1 MSKILSIGCFMLNII
16 IELLVIPS
24 LKIEINDKLY
34 VYLGIFLF
42 FFTLSLKF
50 KYKKVPQIFY
60 LLTIFALLLALYP
73 FYQSVTLK
81 NINQYTDVLL
91 IAGIVSFYFLVLAPY
106 TYKSQNEFEES
117 EYAFN
122 VYNLLYKMVF
132 IHLMIRLFQKQNT
145 KVNIH
150 HIDYSKIL
158 NDVCLVFFVLLGWK
172 YLSDF
177 MVREENK
184 SKGKNIVLK
193 ALFGLFVIFVC
204 KGIYIAIMNKE
215 ICNFAEKVLYDRI
228 PQPHNVILMNMFGQ
242 SKIQKIKIFSAL
254 LVYLI

>member
-1 MSKILSIGCFMLNII
+1 MSKILSIGFFLLNIV
-16 IELLVIPS
+16 IEFLVIPS

-50 KYKKVPQIFY
+50 KYKKIPQIFY
-60 LLTIFALLLALYP
+60 LLTTFALILALYP
-73 FYQSVTLK
+73 FYQSVRLD

-91 IAGIVSFYFLVLAPY
+91 IAGIISFYFLVLAPY
-106 TYKSQNEFEES
+106 IYKSKNEFEES
-117 EYAFN
+117 EYAYN
-122 VYNLLYKMVF
+122 VYTLLYKMVF

-177 MVREENK
+177 MVREENE
-184 SKGKNIVLK
+184 SKGKNIVFK
-193 ALFGLFVIFVC
+193 AFFGLFVIFVC
-204 KGIYIAIMNKE
+204 KLIYIAIMNKE